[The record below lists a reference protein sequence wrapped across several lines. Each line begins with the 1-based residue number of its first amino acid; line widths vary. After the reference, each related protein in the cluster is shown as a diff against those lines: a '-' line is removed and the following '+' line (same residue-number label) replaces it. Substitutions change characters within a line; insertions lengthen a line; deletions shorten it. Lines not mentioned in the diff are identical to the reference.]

1 MPEDRLWT
9 IGNRVPSEF
18 VTKLELARRKAE
30 EHRKATP
37 EAWQDY
43 VALRKLVKEAVGK
56 LLVLEDERESF
67 IANMTIQPPPEDADA
82 EALPDACLDAIAGSL
97 AHICSTAFKA
107 GWEPEAVYAAIHR
120 WTDDMAEFDRKAT
133 GRNPHGGT

>member
-67 IANMTIQPPPEDADA
+67 IANMTIQPPPDDT

-97 AHICSTAFKA
+97 AHIRQTAFKA
-107 GWEPEAVYAAIHR
+107 GWEPEAIYAAIHK
-120 WTDDMAEFDRKAT
+120 WTDDMAEFDRKAM
-133 GRNPHGGT
+133 GRGPRGER